1 MERTTESA
9 LGSARCLGPVDT
21 GPGQASGF
29 WANPWRA
36 WVAGHLRNDLRDRLE
51 RALALLT
58 LC

>member
-9 LGSARCLGPVDT
+9 LGSAWRLGPEDME
-21 GPGQASGF
+21 PGQASGF

-58 LC
+58 PC